1 MLAASLA
8 VFGIRA
14 ETSGQ
19 RQAPSYSAASIV
31 NAASQVAGQFAP
43 NTLATLY
50 GTGLAW
56 TTRAMAQEDIRGD
69 RLPTVLAGT
78 GLRIL
83 VNNMPA
89 YIYYVSPAQVNFLFP
104 SNLLPGQAGLQLV
117 LEGRAGPLV
126 EITLGETAPG
136 LFCVDGET
144 VIATRVDGS
153 LITREQRAQPGEI
166 IVLYATGLGQTTP
179 SLISG
184 VVPLEIAFIQRRSEL
199 RITINGEAVPSENI
213 LYSGISPGWAGLY
226 QINLR
231 LPDAVDKDPEIRIE
245 LGGRITPEGLRIP
258 LEPE

>member
-31 NAASQVAGQFAP
+31 NAASQLAGQLAP

-56 TTRAMAQEDIRGD
+56 NTRAMAQEDIRGD

-78 GLRIL
+78 GVRIL

-89 YIYYVSPAQVNFLFP
+89 YIYYVSPTQVNFLFP
-104 SNLLPGQAGLQLV
+104 SNLLPGRAGLQLV

-144 VIATRVDGS
+144 VIATRVDGT
-153 LITREQRAQPGEI
+153 LITRDQRARPGEV
-166 IVLYATGLGQTTP
+166 IVLYATGLGPTTP

-184 VVPLEIAFIQRRSEL
+184 IVPSEIAFIQKRSEL
-199 RITINGEAVPSENI
+199 RVALNGAAVSSENI
-213 LYSGISPGWAGLY
+213 LYAGISPGWAGLY

-231 LPDAVDKDPEIRIE
+231 LPNAVDKDPEIRIE
-245 LGGRITPEGLRIP
+245 LGGQITPEGLRIP
-258 LEPE
+258 LAPE